1 MAAFKIM
8 SFATLLAAAISVVG
22 ASPAAPALL
31 QSRQSCV
38 EGKNKICYGV
48 SGGMSQQLDIEEL
61 EYLASYLR
69 FVGQS
74 NSGMSSFYQMPTGS
88 SCQEWAIP
96 LPEGATILILAKHV
110 SPFVKSAVLY
120 EDIAST
126 IDGGESATD
135 TQRSAALLGCAV
147 NGGQMGVAVN
157 TNNAAYTSTDFKAS
171 KAKADGIIIKLVKV
185 PKP

>member
-1 MAAFKIM
+1 M
-8 SFATLLAAAISVVG
+8 SKVLSLTTLLVAAASLAS

-38 EGKNKICYGV
+38 EGKTKICYGV
-48 SGGMSQQLDIEEL
+48 NGGTSQGLDVEEL
-61 EYLASYLR
+61 EYLAAYLR

-74 NSGMSSFYQMPTGS
+74 NTGINAFYQMPTS
-88 SCQEWAIP
+88 NTCQEWAIP
-96 LPEGATILILAKHV
+96 LPEGATTLVLAKHV

-126 IDGGESATD
+126 IDGGEGATD
-135 TQRSAALLGCAV
+135 AQRAAALMGCAV

-157 TNNAAYTSTDFKAS
+157 TKHEAYASAEFKAS
-171 KAKADGIIIKLVKV
+171 KAKADGVVIKLVKV
-185 PKP
+185 PAAV